1 MILSRINKRSKQLI
15 IRCLFTL
22 SCCPEDH
29 CQTFLSWT
37 KFFETPF
44 IHAFCEQYP
53 CKFRKQDTVLTDSF
67 WEVIRTYCIIIKDKK
82 LSYFSGKHLI
92 ALSSRLPLL
101 LGCILHTPLRKRPSF
116 PFSTRFLSKIWDIRA
131 TLRIGEALNFTKI
144 VRAALVT
151 LSVIHLKALLHI
163 QPILF
168 FTILHSRKNI
178 YTNWTFLV
186 LWFSLH

>member
-1 MILSRINKRSKQLI
+1 MVLNQINIRCKQLI

-92 ALSSRLPLL
+92 ALSSRQPLL

-144 VRAALVT
+144 VRAWCCHG
-151 LSVIHLKALLHI
+151 IHRSLKSFAAHSAYLI
-163 QPILF
+163 
-168 FTILHSRKNI
+168 FTILHSRKI
-178 YTNWTFLV
+178 FMRTGH
-186 LWFSLH
+186 S

>member
-1 MILSRINKRSKQLI
+1 MVLSRINKRSKQLI

-44 IHAFCEQYP
+44 IHTFCEQYP

-82 LSYFSGKHLI
+82 LSYFSGNHLI

-116 PFSTRFLSKIWDIRA
+116 PFCTRFLSKIWDIRA
-131 TLRIGEALNFTKI
+131 TLRIGEALNLTKI
-144 VRAALVT
+144 VRVCSCDAIRRSLKSFAAH
-151 LSVIHLKALLHI
+151 SAHFI
-163 QPILF
+163 